1 MKICLVSTFPP
12 SGRQLN
18 EYALHV
24 GNELRQN
31 PLISLTVVSDK
42 LEAVDFATDVR
53 GNKIRADQ
61 LPELPEF
68 DVVRVWKPGDILNP
82 VKIVKA
88 IREHQPDIVW
98 FNLVFSS
105 FATQHDPVAAF
116 VGLCAPAL
124 TRLSGV
130 YTHVTLHHIMEHVD
144 FNGTGI
150 KHERL
155 YRFASAI
162 ATRMLLMA
170 NSVSVLLPGYR
181 KTLIG
186 KYRSRDVYFHSH
198 GILGSR
204 PEYPD
209 FSKRGNPDLRLLAI
223 GHWGTYKRL
232 ETLMEAFPA
241 VLREVPNAKI
251 IVAGANHHTQ
261 PGYWESIRDKYG
273 RNTDRI
279 EFRGYVPEEEIPDLY
294 KSCTAVVLPY
304 NSATGASGPA
314 HQACQY
320 GNSIISSDISD
331 FVEMAEDEGMAID
344 FYKRGDADDLAGK
357 MIALLRSPERQRETA
372 ERNFSAALRMTMPAV
387 IQQYLRAFERKQAIK
402 SLAALRRFRR
412 LPQWT
417 PSRSALFRSMAAGR
431 WTF

>member
-1 MKICLVSTFPP
+1 MKICLVGAFPP

-31 PLISLTVVSDK
+31 PLISLTVISDK
-42 LEAVDFATDVR
+42 LEAVDFATDAA
-53 GNKIRADQ
+53 GNKLRVDQ
-61 LPELPEF
+61 LAELPDF
-68 DVVRVWKPGDILNP
+68 DVVRVWRPGDILNP
-82 VKIVKA
+82 LKIVKA
-88 IREHQPDIVW
+88 VRALEPDIVW

-116 VGLCAPAL
+116 VGLCTPAL
-124 TRLSGV
+124 TRFSGV

-144 FNGTGI
+144 FQGTGI
-150 KHERL
+150 KHEKLFRM
-155 YRFASAI
+155 ASAF
-162 ATRMLLMA
+162 ATRLLLMA

-181 KTLIG
+181 KTLVN
-186 KYRSRDVYFHSH
+186 KYKGENVHFRSH
-198 GILGSR
+198 GILGTR
-204 PEYPD
+204 PQPPD

-232 ETLMEAFPA
+232 ETLMEALPA
-241 VLREVPNAKI
+241 VLREVPNAKV
-251 IVAGANHHTQ
+251 IVAGANHHTM
-261 PGYWESIRDKYG
+261 PGYWESVRDKYG

-279 EFRGYVPEEEIPDLY
+279 EFRGYVPEEQIPELY
-294 KSCTAVVLPY
+294 AGCTAVVLPY

-320 GNSIISSDISD
+320 GNSIISSDIPD
-331 FVEMAEDEGMAID
+331 FVEMAEDEGMIID
-344 FYKRGDADDLAGK
+344 FYRKGDSADLADK
-357 MIALLRSPERQRETA
+357 IIALLKSPERQRETA
-372 ERNFSAALRMTMPAV
+372 EHNFSAALRMTMPAV

-402 SLAALRRFRR
+402 SLAGLRRFRR

-417 PSRSALFRSMAAGR
+417 PSRSTLFRTMAAGK
-431 WTF
+431 WSY